1 MSKTVTLRLDEA
13 HYDIIKKMA
22 ELENRPLSNFI
33 ETATMRFIAESELAD
48 DFEMDETNK
57 DSELLK
63 SHRRGVREAKK
74 GMGRFL

>member
-1 MSKTVTLRLDEA
+1 MSRTVTLRLDEA
-13 HYDIIKKMA
+13 HYNIIKKMA

-33 ETATMRFIAESELAD
+33 ETATMRYISEVELTD
-48 DFEMDETNK
+48 DYEMDETNK

-74 GMGRFL
+74 GLGRFL